1 MSPLALNL
9 LFDFLIA
16 LFAII
21 YAASG
26 LGGVVDPYSHGWSQL
41 PIQIL
46 AGVALGMALI
56 FG

>member
-16 LFAII
+16 LFAIT
-21 YAASG
+21 YAARG
-26 LGGVVDPYSHGWSQL
+26 LGGVVNPYDPDWSQL

-46 AGVALGMALI
+46 AGIAMGTALI

>member
-16 LFAII
+16 LFAIP

-26 LGGVVDPYSHGWSQL
+26 LAGVVDRYDHGWSQL

-46 AGVALGMALI
+46 AGIAMGMALL

>member
-1 MSPLALNL
+1 MSPLALIL

-26 LGGVVDPYSHGWSQL
+26 LGGVIDPYNDDWSEL

-46 AGVALGMALI
+46 AGIAMGMALI